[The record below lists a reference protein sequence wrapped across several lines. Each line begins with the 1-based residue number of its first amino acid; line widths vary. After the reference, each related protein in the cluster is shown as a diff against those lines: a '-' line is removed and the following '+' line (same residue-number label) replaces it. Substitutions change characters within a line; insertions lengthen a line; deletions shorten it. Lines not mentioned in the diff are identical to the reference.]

1 MMRPVEAIVDV
12 SVRRPWTVLAVSAL
26 LTAVCLFVAVT
37 RFAINTDTA
46 SLLSPSL
53 PWRQAEIAFDR
64 AFPQRTELVA
74 VVIDGK
80 TPEIAEEA
88 AERLTAGLRGEP
100 ATFRSVERP
109 DGGPFF
115 AKNGLLFLSE
125 DELKATLDSV
135 SEQAGLL
142 SILAGDPSLQGLAQ
156 TLGAT
161 LVGIRTG
168 DITPDELAPRYVAFA
183 EAIEAALAG
192 KPARLSWQSL
202 VSGRPPEPADL
213 RKVVLVRPVMDYG
226 ALQPGAAATE
236 ILRRKAAELGL
247 TPENGVTIRLTGP
260 VPLADEE
267 FATVAEHMALNIG
280 LTLLAVGIILW
291 LALRS
296 PKLILAVLITL
307 FAGLVVTSALGLL
320 AVGRLNLISVAFF
333 VLFIGLGVDFG
344 IQFAVRYRAERH
356 NHGGLGFGLRAAGRE
371 VGFPLT
377 LAALSLMAGFLSFLP
392 TDFSGVS
399 ELGLIAGMGMAVA
412 CLASF
417 TLLPALIEVFRPG
430 PERAPV
436 ETAWLAHVDHWIA
449 RHRLLVIG
457 ITGAIVL
464 AGTPALLKL
473 RFDSDPMNLRD
484 ARVESVATFRDLAS
498 RAETSPTTIDI
509 LYPSLEA
516 ARADAAKIAA
526 LPEVQRVASLETFLP
541 AGQERKLAMLKEAE
555 PGLAA
560 VLDPHKVPPPSD
572 GEGKAAL
579 EKTAEGLREVA
590 KGAAAPG
597 GPAAARLAEAL
608 DELSRASPARQQA
621 AVNAV
626 LTDFDR
632 LVTTLRTAFTAE
644 PITRENLPKE
654 ILRDWVAPDGQT
666 RLEVQPKQDLS
677 DPEAA
682 ERFVAAVRSV
692 AAHASGAP
700 VTIKESGDTIVRA
713 FLEAGIYSLVAITI
727 ILWVAMRRLW
737 DVILAIGPLILAGIL
752 TLQAAQLAGLQLNF
766 ANIIALPL
774 MFGVGVAF
782 HIYYLI
788 AWRQGVADVLA
799 SSLTRAIFFS
809 ALTTGVAFGSLW
821 ASSHPGT
828 SSMGELL
835 AISLVFTLLAAFFVV
850 PAFLGPPKT
859 RPAPPPNDYAI

>member
-1 MMRPVEAIVDV
+1 MRPVEAIIDV
-12 SVRRPWTVLAVSAL
+12 SVRRPWLVLAVSAL
-26 LTAVCLFVAVT
+26 LTALALFVAVT

-46 SLLSPSL
+46 SLISPSL

-74 VVIDGK
+74 VVIDGRS
-80 TPEIAEEA
+80 PEITDEA
-88 AERLTAGLRGEP
+88 AERLALALRADP
-100 ATFRSVERP
+100 DTFRSVERP

-125 DELKATLDSV
+125 QELRATLDSV
-135 SEQAGLL
+135 SEQAPLL
-142 SILAGDPSLQGLAQ
+142 SILASDPSLRGLAQ

-161 LVGIRTG
+161 LVGVRTK
-168 DITPDELAPRYVAFA
+168 DVTLDELAPRYDAFA
-183 EAIEAALAG
+183 STIESALAG
-192 KPARLSWQSL
+192 KSARLSWQSL
-202 VSGRPPEPADL
+202 ISGRPPEPGDL
-213 RKVVLVRPVMDYG
+213 RKIVLVRPMMDYG

-236 ILRRKAAELGL
+236 ILRRKAAEIGL

-267 FATVAEHMALNIG
+267 FATVAENMELNIG

-296 PKLILAVLITL
+296 PKLILAVLLTL
-307 FAGLVVTSALGLL
+307 FAGLAITSALGLL

-344 IQFAVRYRAERH
+344 IQYAVRYRAERH

-417 TLLPALIEVFRPG
+417 TMLPALIEVLRPG
-430 PERAPV
+430 PERAAV

-464 AGTPALLKL
+464 AGTPALLGI

-484 ARVESVATFRDLAS
+484 PHVESVATFRDLAS
-498 RAETSPTTIDI
+498 HPETSPTTLDI
-509 LYPSLEA
+509 LYPSAEA
-516 ARADAAKIAA
+516 ARADAEKIAA
-526 LPEVQRVASLETFLP
+526 LPEVQRVASLDTFVP
-541 AGQERKLAMLKEAE
+541 EGQDAKLTMLKDAA
-555 PGLAA
+555 PGLAS
-560 VLDPHKVPPPSD
+560 VLDPDAIAAPGP
-572 GEGKAAL
+572 GESEAALKDAAGALRKAA
-579 EKTAEGLREVA
+579 EN
-590 KGAAAPG
+590 AAAPG
-597 GPAAARLAEAL
+597 GPAALRLATILGQLAGAPPERQNTAL
-608 DELSRASPARQQA
+608 Q
-621 AVNAV
+621 AV
-626 LTDFDR
+626 LTDFER
-632 LVTTLRTAFTAE
+632 LVAMLRTAFTADR
-644 PITRENLPKE
+644 ITHETLPKE
-654 ILRDWVAPDGQT
+654 IVESWVAPTGQA
-666 RLEVQPKQDLS
+666 RLEVQPKQDLA
-677 DPEAA
+677 DPAAA
-682 ERFVAAVRSV
+682 ETFVAAVRSV
-692 AAHASGAP
+692 APHASGAP
-700 VTIKESGDTIVRA
+700 VTIRESGDTIVRA
-713 FLEAGIYSLVAITI
+713 FVEAGIYSLVAITI
-727 ILWVAMRRLW
+727 ILWIAMRRLW
-737 DVILAIGPLILAGIL
+737 DVVLAIGPLVLAGIL
-752 TLQAAQLAGLQLNF
+752 TLQAAQLVGLHLNF

-809 ALTTGVAFGSLW
+809 ALTTGTAFGSLW

-828 SSMGELL
+828 ASMGELL
-835 AISLVFTLLAAFFVV
+835 AISLLFTLLAAFFVV
-850 PAFLGPPKT
+850 PAFLGPPKAAAH
-859 RPAPPPNDYAI
+859 RHDV

>member
-1 MMRPVEAIVDV
+1 MRPVEAIVDV
-12 SVRRPWTVLAVSAL
+12 CVRRPWHVLAVAAL
-26 LTAVCLFVAVT
+26 LTGLSLWVALT

-46 SLLSPSL
+46 SLISPSL

-64 AFPQRTELVA
+64 AFPQRTELI
-74 VVIDGK
+74 VVVVDGR

-88 AERLTAGLRGEP
+88 AERLSEALRGDP
-100 ATFRSVERP
+100 GTFRNVDRP

-115 AKNGLLFLSE
+115 AKNGLIFLLE
-125 DELKATLDSV
+125 QELKATLDSI

-142 SILAGDPSLQGLAQ
+142 SILAADPTLRGLAR

-161 LVGIRTG
+161 LVGLRTG
-168 DITPDELAPRYVAFA
+168 DITLEELAPRYEAFA

-202 VSGRPPEPADL
+202 VSGHPPGPGDL
-213 RKVVLVRPVMDYG
+213 RKIVLVRPVMDYG
-226 ALQPGAAATE
+226 ALQPGAAATDV
-236 ILRRKAAELGL
+236 LRRKAAELGL
-247 TPENGVTIRLTGP
+247 LPENGVTIRLTGP

-267 FATVAEHMALNIG
+267 FATVAENMTLNIG

-296 PKLILAVLITL
+296 PKLILAVLVTL
-307 FAGLVVTSALGLL
+307 FAGLIVTSALGLL

-344 IQFAVRYRAERH
+344 IQYAVRYRAERH

-377 LAALSLMAGFLSFLP
+377 LAALSLIAGFLSFLP

-412 CLASF
+412 YLASF
-417 TLLPALIEVFRPG
+417 TLLPALIEVLRPG

-449 RHRLLVIG
+449 RHRPLVIG
-457 ITGAIVL
+457 ITAAVVL
-464 AGTPALLKL
+464 AGMPALLNL

-484 ARVESVATFRDLAS
+484 PRVESVATFRDLAS
-498 RAETSPTTIDI
+498 RPETSPTTLDI

-516 ARADAAKIAA
+516 ARADAVRIAA
-526 LPEVQRVASLETFLP
+526 LPEVQRVASLDSFVP
-541 AGQERKLAMLKEAE
+541 PNQEEKLAMLRAAE

-560 VLDPHKVPPPSD
+560 VLDPDAVPPPNPD
-572 GEGKAAL
+572 ETATALRQTAEALRKAA
-579 EKTAEGLREVA
+579 EGA
-590 KGAAAPG
+590 SAPG
-597 GPAAARLAEAL
+597 GPAASRLA
-608 DELSRASPARQQA
+608 ASMDRLAAAPAEGQQA
-621 AVNAV
+621 ALKAV

-632 LVTTLRTAFTAE
+632 LVATLRTAFTAE
-644 PITRENLPKE
+644 KITHETLPREIVE
-654 ILRDWVAPDGQT
+654 SWVAPDGKA
-666 RLEVQPKQDLS
+666 RLEVQPKHDLS
-677 DPEAA
+677 DPAAA
-682 ERFVAAVRSV
+682 EAFVAAVRSI
-692 AAHASGAP
+692 APHASGAP
-700 VTIKESGDTIVRA
+700 VTIRESGATIVRA
-713 FLEAGIYSLVAITI
+713 FTEAGLYSLVAITI
-727 ILWVAMRRLW
+727 ILWIAMRRLW
-737 DVILAIGPLILAGIL
+737 DVALAIGPLILAGIL
-752 TLQAAQLAGLQLNF
+752 TLQTAQLVGLHLNF

-809 ALTTGVAFGSLW
+809 ALTTGIAFGSLW

-828 SSMGELL
+828 ASMGELL

-850 PAFLGPPKT
+850 PAFLGPPRKD
-859 RPAPPPNDYAI
+859 RQLQAA